1 MIVHPRLGLGERRTG
16 IDQRKCCLG
25 IGDAVP
31 NGCGGLRI
39 VGVLA
44 ANHFGHRDLLPYCI
58 ICQSGSLQQLDL
70 GRAVIAGGCLGAIEA
85 LRRSSPAVVTPV

>member
-16 IDQRKCCLG
+16 IKQRKCCLG

-31 NGCGGLRI
+31 NGSDGLRI

-44 ANHFGHRDLLPYCI
+44 ANYFGRRDLLPHCV

-70 GRAVIAGGCLGAIEA
+70 GRAVMAG
-85 LRRSSPAVVTPV
+85 AVLV